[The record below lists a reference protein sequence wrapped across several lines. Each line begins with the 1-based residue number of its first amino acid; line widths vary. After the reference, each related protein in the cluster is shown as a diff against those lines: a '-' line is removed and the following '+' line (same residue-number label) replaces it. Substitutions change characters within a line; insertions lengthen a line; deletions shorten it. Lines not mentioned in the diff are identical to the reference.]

1 MRVAKN
7 QPFRKFSAKTD
18 SSTFRLSSELI
29 AETVTVVRILRWSVF
44 IFMGL
49 TTLIH
54 DRLTREFGRNI
65 FFNDLI
71 VVVVK
76 VFPLTTEHFGNQ

>member
-1 MRVAKN
+1 
-7 QPFRKFSAKTD
+7 
-18 SSTFRLSSELI
+18 
-29 AETVTVVRILRWSVF
+29 
-44 IFMGL
+44 MGL

-65 FFNDLI
+65 FFNDLV

-76 VFPLTTEHFGNQ
+76 VFPLTTEHFGNQESQDLLMIRLYKNNIGHN